1 MFHLDAHGRTDKGKV
16 RQRNEDH
23 FVVATLRKAVSV
35 ELTSLPSAKVLDQL
49 AEWRARILVV
59 ADGVGGV
66 AGGELASGMAVETIV
81 AFLGQV
87 TAGFHG
93 GDVEREND
101 FIEMMER
108 AVQRAHELI
117 QATYGKRGG
126 SPATTLT
133 VVVLAWPRAYFVHV
147 GDSRAYYLRDGQL
160 KQLTRD
166 QTTGDFA
173 VELGIMSEEQ
183 ARRAGLYNRLS
194 SAVGGVLSMSAGL
207 VDLQEGDVL
216 LMCTDGL
223 TKHVSDN
230 EIAGTLKLTAT
241 AEETTGLL
249 LKQALDAGA
258 SDNVTVI
265 VVRTAEA

>member
-1 MFHLDAHGRTDKGKV
+1 
-16 RQRNEDH
+16 
-23 FVVATLRKAVSV
+23 
-35 ELTSLPSAKVLDQL
+35 
-49 AEWRARILVV
+49 
-59 ADGVGGV
+59 
-66 AGGELASGMAVETIV
+66 
-81 AFLGQV
+81 
-87 TAGFHG
+87 
-93 GDVEREND
+93 
-101 FIEMMER
+101 
-108 AVQRAHELI
+108 
-117 QATYGKRGG
+117 
-126 SPATTLT
+126 
-133 VVVLAWPRAYFVHV
+133 
-147 GDSRAYYLRDGQL
+147 L